1 MSDAQQ
7 TKPSNAKQTAL
18 AGAVGKKCGMT
29 QVFSE
34 DGSAVSVTV
43 VELYPMTVT
52 GVKTETK
59 HGYSAVQVGY
69 KNAKEKHLTKAQQ
82 GVLKKQSLGL
92 FRKLKEFRVEAAQL
106 QGFEVGATAKPDFLT
121 PGKSINV
128 TGRSIGKGFQG
139 GTKLHNFARGPM
151 SHGSKSHR
159 IPGSIGPGTTPGRV
173 YKGKRMAAHMGDD
186 RVTVQ
191 NLTVFDYLED
201 KNILLV
207 RGAVPGKPG
216 ADIVI
221 VPRVRVGEKA
231 PS

>member
-1 MSDAQQ
+1 MSESQEQQ
-7 TKPSNAKQTAL
+7 NSSAGL
-18 AGAVGKKCGMT
+18 AGAIGKKCGMT
-29 QVFSE
+29 QVFAE

-52 GVKTETK
+52 QVKTEDK

-69 KNAKEKHLTKAQQ
+69 KDAKAKHLTKAQQ
-82 GVLKKQSLGL
+82 GVFAKEKLGL
-92 FRKLKEFRVEAAQL
+92 FRKLKEFRLGKSQTD
-106 QGFEVGATAKPDFLT
+106 GFKVGATAKPDFLT
-121 PGKSINV
+121 PGKAINV

-139 GTKLHNFARGPM
+139 GTKLHNFSRGPM

-173 YKGKRMAAHMGDD
+173 YKGKKMAAHMGDN

-191 NLTVFDYLED
+191 NLSVFDYLED
-201 KNILLV
+201 KNLLLV
-207 RGAVPGKPG
+207 RGPVPGKPG
-216 ADIVI
+216 GEVVI
-221 VPRVRVGEKA
+221 QPRVRVGEKL